1 MSNPRP
7 WHTPL
12 SSLVVT
18 LSQDV
23 ELAADA
29 ERVIREHKSIST
41 APREGIYLPVLIEH
55 VDARPLHD
63 WLEALA
69 GVQQVDVAFVS
80 TETPR

>member
-1 MSNPRP
+1 MSNTRP

-18 LSQDV
+18 LSRN
-23 ELAADA
+23 EALAAEA
-29 ERVIREHKSIST
+29 EGVIRDHASISA
-41 APREGIYLPVLIEH
+41 APREGIYLPILIEH

-69 GVQQVDVAFVS
+69 GVQHVDVAFVA
-80 TETPR
+80 T